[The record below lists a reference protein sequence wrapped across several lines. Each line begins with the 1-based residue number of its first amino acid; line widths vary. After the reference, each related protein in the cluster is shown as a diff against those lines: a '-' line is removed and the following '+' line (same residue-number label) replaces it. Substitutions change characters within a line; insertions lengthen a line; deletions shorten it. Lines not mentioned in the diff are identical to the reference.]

1 MSDTVIVYVT
11 RNGHSRDL
19 ALDLG
24 PRLGAKVHEIGDLAA
39 RKGILGWINAG
50 RLASMKAA
58 TPIGDPGIDLGPI
71 KTVVLV
77 QPVWASSVCPPL
89 RSWLRAHAKELAG
102 KRMGM
107 VASSYATKS
116 DDVRAAFDGEFAAEL
131 GALLACASV
140 FQKTN
145 ADQKG
150 RILDDFVAELARK

>member
-71 KTVVLV
+71 KTVVFV

-89 RSWLRAHAKELAG
+89 RSWLRAHAKDLAG
-102 KRMGM
+102 KRLGM
-107 VASSYATKS
+107 VASSYATQS
-116 DDVRAAFDGEFAAEL
+116 DLVRTAFEGEYAAEL
-131 GALLACASV
+131 GALVACASV
-140 FQKTN
+140 FQRATV
-145 ADQKG
+145 AQKEM
-150 RILDDFVAELARK
+150 ILDGFVAELARK